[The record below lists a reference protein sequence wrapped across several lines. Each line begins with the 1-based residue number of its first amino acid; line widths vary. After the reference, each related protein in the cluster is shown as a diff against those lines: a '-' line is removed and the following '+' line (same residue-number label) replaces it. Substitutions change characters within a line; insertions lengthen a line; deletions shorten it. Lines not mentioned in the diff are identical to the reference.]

1 MNRRDLL
8 KSLPMLAAFGGTSP
22 VLAADTL
29 SKGSARLR
37 TAICAYSFRDALK
50 KKSMTYDDLVR
61 LAVELD
67 VDGLDLT
74 VYWFPNTSD
83 DFLLPLRRLAYKNG
97 VEIYSISIRSDMCQP
112 TEDLRERETAWLER
126 WVEVAAKLGAG
137 HIRVFG
143 GDVPKGSTE
152 DQAAQW
158 VVSVLKRA
166 ADYAGRKGV
175 ILGLENHGGITSES
189 ARVVQIVKAVNS
201 PWVGINLDTGNF
213 RNNTYAQIEACVP
226 YAVNVQFKTEISEN
240 GKKLPSDWNR
250 ILSMLAKGGYKGYLA
265 LEYEADEAAEV
276 AVPRLTKQLNEAVGK
291 QGRA

>member
-8 KSLPMLAAFGGTSP
+8 KSLPMLAAFGSASG

-29 SKGSARLR
+29 SKGNARLR
-37 TAICAYSFRDALK
+37 TAICAYSFREALK

-83 DFLLPLRRLAYKNG
+83 EFLLPLRRLAYKNG
-97 VEIYSISIRSDMCQP
+97 VEIYSISIRSDMCRP
-112 TEDLRERETAWLER
+112 TEDLREREVAWLER

-152 DQAAQW
+152 DQAAEW
-158 VVSVLKRA
+158 VVSILKRA
-166 ADYAGRKGV
+166 SEYSGKKGV
-175 ILGLENHGGITSES
+175 ILGLENHGGITSKAE
-189 ARVVQIVKAVNS
+189 RVVQIVKQVNS

-213 RNNTYAQIEACVP
+213 ESNTYAQIEACVP

-240 GKKLPSDWNR
+240 GKKLPSDWKR
-250 ILSMLAKGGYKGYLA
+250 VLTTLAKGGYKGYLA

-276 AVPRLTKQLNEAVGK
+276 AVPRLTKQLNEAVRN